1 MKLRNNNKKVVRDIA
16 RQTYRKNRG
25 KNRILICAAAFAVVL
40 IFSAFSFAAGK
51 LESMELADI
60 RRGGMEHCYSL
71 ERPGKEQQEIINR
84 LPYIRYTGRQWNFAS
99 AQKQGIP
106 VFFCAAFEEKTFQMI
121 YEPALTGICGTFPK
135 TEDEIMLPLAA
146 LHNLD
151 IEHPHIGMNIR
162 LKLVSENQDSLGQEQ
177 KQTGSAGNGKK
188 GVTKTF
194 TLSGYFREYNT
205 DSIINQL
212 PTGFFSIQSLK
223 QFQNHIPS
231 ARKEPDILYILPKQ
245 RLADMEAMQKEEEAL
260 RQATGAGQ
268 DQMLSGYYNQADK
281 GEHRQALLECT
292 GISLLALL
300 LAGMLVHNVTDI
312 SLSSD
317 IRWYGT
323 LKTLG
328 ATGKQIQNILLR
340 QALKAGLTGALAGG
354 AAGWM
359 IGLVVL
365 PLLLQILY
373 LGNYGQVEASIG
385 FHPVL
390 LAVAVLLAL
399 LMTLVSGMRPVIRLS
414 RLTPTEAQ
422 RWKGRGRRDRKQ
434 SLMAILLLT
443 FGILSALS
451 AAMITDG
458 FDDKEEIEQ
467 EPDFG
472 IFAYTIWQ
480 PDEGELLDKDTRTE
494 ICRIPGITRA
504 RYVYVNSFM
513 PDMSEP
519 VWKPLRKYGDQI
531 QGHALLVTENNI
543 RSLEQ
548 YAEKTEKKLDIEG
561 LRAGE
566 KALILHTGEFTNKDE
581 RQAEELGE
589 TSFSIADRK
598 GISCGEIKPAGLIDR
613 REKGFPK
620 LRLPMHSRHEPI
632 LLMTKEG
639 FRRAG
644 LTPVVQ
650 DMELQAALE
659 KEPAV
664 KERLKEI
671 LRDRNRQI
679 LKETGNS
686 GALTYS
692 AKSDS
697 NSANTRHMAA
707 MRLMAYSITGLLLVL
722 GILNYINTMAA
733 DIFARSRELAL
744 LECAGMTRMQQRRM
758 LIKEG
763 LQCSI
768 VVIFL
773 SFGASFLLLPLLC
786 RLIRLKY
793 VTFQWEYP
801 LLHLAVMSLMLIL
814 CSILIPIFLYKKETS
829 QTIAE
834 RLRHV

>member
-51 LESMELADI
+51 LESLELADI
-60 RRGGMEHCYSL
+60 RMDGMENCYSL
-71 ERPGKEQQEIINR
+71 ERPGKEQQEIISR
-84 LPYIRYTGRQWNFAS
+84 LPYVRYTGRQWNFAS
-99 AQKQGIP
+99 AQKQDMP
-106 VFFCAAFEEKTFQMI
+106 VFFCAAFEEKTFHMI

-151 IEHPHIGMNIR
+151 IEKPRIGMSIR
-162 LKLVSENQDSLGQEQ
+162 LKLVPENQGSLGQEQ
-177 KQTGSAGNGKK
+177 KQAGSAGNGKE
-188 GVTKTF
+188 GMTKTF
-194 TLSGYFREYNT
+194 TLSGYFKEYST
-205 DSIINQL
+205 DSVMNRL

-223 QFQNHIPS
+223 QFQKHIPS
-231 ARKEPDILYILPKQ
+231 ARKGPDILYILPKEQ
-245 RLADMEAMQKEEEAL
+245 LSDMEVIQKEEEAL
-260 RQATGAGQ
+260 RQAVGAGR
-268 DQMLSGYYNQADK
+268 DQLLSGYYNQADK

-300 LAGMLVHNVTDI
+300 LAGMLIHNVTDI

-317 IRWYGT
+317 VRWYGT

-328 ATGKQIQNILLR
+328 ATGKQIQSILLR

-354 AAGWM
+354 AAGGV
-359 IGLVVL
+359 IVLAVL
-365 PLLLQILY
+365 PLLLQSLY
-373 LGNYGQVEASIG
+373 LENYGQTEIFAG

-390 LAVAVLLAL
+390 LAAAVLLSL
-399 LMTLVSGMRPVIRLS
+399 LMTLISGMQPVIRLS
-414 RLTPTEAQ
+414 RLTPTETQ
-422 RWKGRGRRDRKQ
+422 SWKSRGRRDRKQ
-434 SLMAILLLT
+434 SLMVILLLT

-451 AAMITDG
+451 AVMITDV
-458 FDDKEEIEQ
+458 FDNKEEIEQ
-467 EPDFG
+467 EPDFS
-472 IFAYTIWQ
+472 IFAHSIWQ

-494 ICRIPGITRA
+494 ICRIPGIIGA
-504 RYVYVNSFM
+504 RYVYVNSLIL
-513 PDMSEP
+513 DMSEP
-519 VWKPLRKYGDQI
+519 VWKPLRKYGEQI

-548 YAEKTEKKLDIEG
+548 YAEQTGKKLDIEG

-598 GISCGEIKPAGLIDR
+598 GISCGEIKPAGLTDR

-620 LRLPMHSRHEPI
+620 LRLPMHSLHEPI

-650 DMELQAALE
+650 DMKLQAALE
-659 KEPAV
+659 KEPAA

-686 GALTYS
+686 GALTCS

-697 NSANTRHMAA
+697 SSANTRHMAA
-707 MRLMAYSITGLLLVL
+707 MRLMAYGITGLLLVL

-744 LECAGMTRMQQRRM
+744 LECAGMTRTQQKRM
-758 LIKEG
+758 LIREG
-763 LQCSI
+763 LQCST

-773 SFGASFLLLPLLC
+773 SIGASFLVLPLLS
-786 RLIRLKY
+786 RFIRLKY
-793 VTFQWEYP
+793 FTFQWEYP
-801 LLHLAVMSLMLIL
+801 LIHLVVMSLMLIL
-814 CSILIPIFLYKKETS
+814 CSILLPVFLYKKETS

-834 RLRHV
+834 RLRRV